1 MRIVLDTNIMVRA
14 AGGADS
20 PAQAVFLFSL
30 DAKHSLIVSEY
41 SLRELRRVLMYPR
54 IQRTTGWSLQ
64 QADEHVQE
72 VSRKAEIVE
81 LPDFIPAAVPHDPAD
96 DPIVA
101 TAVAGQADVLCT
113 LDRHLRRLEVEAY
126 CAQFGIRILT
136 DVELLDELRR

>member
-14 AGGADS
+14 AGRADG
-20 PAQAVFLFSL
+20 PAQAVFLYSL
-30 DAKHSLIVSEY
+30 DDKHSLIMSEY
-41 SLRELRRVLMYPR
+41 SLRELHRVLLYPR

-64 QADEHVQE
+64 QAEEHVRE
-72 VSRKAEIVE
+72 VSRKAEIIE
-81 LPDFIPAAVPHDPAD
+81 LPGLIPAAVPHDPAD

-113 LDRHLRRLEVEAY
+113 LDRHLRRREVEAY

-136 DVELLDELRR
+136 DVELLTELRQ